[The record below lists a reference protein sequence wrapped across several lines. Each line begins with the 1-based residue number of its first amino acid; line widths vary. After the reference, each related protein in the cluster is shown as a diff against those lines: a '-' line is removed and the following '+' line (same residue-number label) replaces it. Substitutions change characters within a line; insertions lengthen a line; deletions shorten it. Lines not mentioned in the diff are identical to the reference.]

1 MSTRLEVLKS
11 KLKPITPSETLHSM
25 YPVEEFCTDNKLF
38 LVASAEIK
46 KGGVD
51 DDISELEERDSSGT
65 VVRRYLYW
73 SIFDLNMSSSS
84 GYELI

>member
-1 MSTRLEVLKS
+1 MSTRLEDLKS

-25 YPVEEFCTDNKLF
+25 YPVEEFCTDTNFF
-38 LVASAEIK
+38 LVASAEIQ